1 MNRVVGHKLL
11 LFVVVVIK
19 NPLRIPEPSF
29 VSPKTSCCWVLAAL
43 PFPPW
48 LWTNGDV
55 WKLVVGLIRLE
66 GRNERRSNQD
76 PAFLQESGTRDHTPN
91 SADINTTR
99 KVTHRSVSGR
109 SAPALIL
116 VYLSCFFL
124 LFLSLLFHFS
134 LILLA
139 FNLLSLS
146 RSFISCPSCTFP
158 LLCHLLIKLSSMTG
172 ESKYD
177 KGESSQV
184 MWLCSQSLLALEEVT
199 QIRYNNWISVR
210 HRKKKRRGQE

>member
-1 MNRVVGHKLL
+1 MLL
-11 LFVVVVIK
+11 S
-19 NPLRIPEPSF
+19 PGSTSF
-29 VSPKTSCCWVLAAL
+29 STVTVDKWGCLKVSCGVNQIGGSEWASLQSGSCIS
-43 PFPPW
+43 F
-48 LWTNGDV
+48 
-55 WKLVVGLIRLE
+55 
-66 GRNERRSNQD
+66 
-76 PAFLQESGTRDHTPN
+76 QESGTGDHTPN